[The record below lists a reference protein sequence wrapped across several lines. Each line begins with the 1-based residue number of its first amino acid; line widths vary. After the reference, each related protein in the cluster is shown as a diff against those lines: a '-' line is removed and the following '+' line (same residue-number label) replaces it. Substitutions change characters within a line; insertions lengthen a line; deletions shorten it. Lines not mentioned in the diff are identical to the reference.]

1 MDISVSDIVSEVK
14 ICIDEIGLNDAEFL
28 GTQDNEEMD
37 TIIKSKISESLR
49 FVNGNADWSLLEPN
63 KIITDGTIEE
73 DLVAHVSL
81 PENYSRICYARLSSW
96 PLFISDPIYWND
108 KEYAEKRADLLYI
121 RPHVAY
127 LQGSACGQYV

>member
-1 MDISVSDIVSEVK
+1 MEISVSDIVSEVK

-37 TIIKSKISESLR
+37 TIIKSKISEALR

-81 PENYSRICYARLSSW
+81 PENYSRIC
-96 PLFISDPIYWND
+96 
-108 KEYAEKRADLLYI
+108 
-121 RPHVAY
+121 
-127 LQGSACGQYV
+127 